1 MALDG
6 KLREFSA
13 TEILQLLATQRKTGC
28 LVVENERQRACVFV
42 LDGRIVS
49 TRGDVP
55 LDQDPLYRFLRRV
68 RRLSEEQLRGI
79 VALHAESDRDIEDL
93 IVQGRYLESEELG
106 ALIER
111 QILDD
116 LTAMIEWTE
125 GQYHFEPGRRWPY
138 PVIVRLSI
146 EASLI
151 EAARRADERSRFTQ
165 LFQDGRQIVSV
176 RDLPDPDEEIADEES
191 ELFGIIDGQHT
202 VSEII
207 AVAPLSDYE
216 ANEAL
221 QRMIEAGWIEFIGR
235 REAEATEQPAPLPNT
250 PSTQPAMLANPLPT
264 ALTWAWEGAVTACC
278 VGALV
283 AMWISGQ
290 MLRGPVLDREPT
302 TVFAAAQL
310 RDVRMALQL
319 YRREHG
325 AYPKRLEDL
334 VEDRWLEHSQLTVNG
349 HDVHYRPELTRDQF
363 TLDLPDTGR

>member
-1 MALDG
+1 MALEG

-13 TEILQLLATQRKTGC
+13 TEILQLIATQRKTGC
-28 LVVENERQRACVFV
+28 LVVENDRQSACVFV

-55 LDQDPLYRFLRRV
+55 LDQDSLYRFLRRV

-93 IVQGRYLESEELG
+93 IVQGCYLETEELAG
-106 ALIER
+106 LIER

-151 EAARRADERSRFTQ
+151 EAARRADERSRFTE

-221 QRMIEAGWIEFIGR
+221 QRMIDAGWLEFIGR
-235 REAEATEQPAPLPNT
+235 REAEATEQPAPLANT

-264 ALTWAWEGAVTACC
+264 PLTWAREGAVTAGC
-278 VGALV
+278 VAALV
-283 AMWISGQ
+283 VMLIAGQ
-290 MLRGPVLDREPT
+290 VLRSPVLDREPT
-302 TVFAAAQL
+302 TVFASAQM

-319 YRREHG
+319 YRRDHG

-334 VEDRWLEHSQLTVNG
+334 VEDGWLERSQLAVNG
-349 HDVHYRPELTRDQF
+349 RNVHYRPELARDRF
-363 TLDLPDTGR
+363 ALDLPESR